1 MFDTD
6 AVHST
11 VFCGLHAMDRHSWV
25 HASAG
30 QPLFR
35 SVTIPPPVSNEHP
48 DRDRVQ
54 NRAEQRQ
61 ADRADHTESIF
72 DAVERDLGD
81 LEYPVTSEELATEY
95 ATEPIDIPSETES
108 IGSVFDRLVDEQ
120 YDSPAAVREAAYGEL
135 TGEADSPNEANLE
148 RDLDELDDENAGSV
162 SERGGDTD

>member
-1 MFDTD
+1 MLLRVAHDGT
-6 AVHST
+6 SQR
-11 VFCGLHAMDRHSWV
+11 GWS

-30 QPLFR
+30 RPLFR
-35 SVTIPPPVSNEHP
+35 QVTIPPPMSNEQP

-54 NRAEQRQ
+54 DRAEQRQ
-61 ADRADHTESIF
+61 SERADHTESIF
-72 DAVERDLGD
+72 AAVERDLGE

-95 ATEPIDIPSETES
+95 ATEPIDIPNETES

>member
-1 MFDTD
+1 M
-6 AVHST
+6 
-11 VFCGLHAMDRHSWV
+11 
-25 HASAG
+25 
-30 QPLFR
+30 
-35 SVTIPPPVSNEHP
+35 SNEHL

-72 DAVERDLGD
+72 DAVERDL
-81 LEYPVTSEELATEY
+81 EYPVTSEELATEY
-95 ATEPIDIPSETES
+95 ATEPIDIPNETES

-135 TGEADSPNEANLE
+135 TGEAGSPNEANLE